1 MGGSAP
7 RSARA
12 VREQMRSD
20 LFARGWAAPQVAAEL
35 GRRLRVRPRIAWRYA
50 LGWPQWKLVME
61 YRATNP
67 SSRLTESRVS
77 EYESWPYGGTKPP
90 LEYLAGLALTFGR
103 GCTVADLVDGVDR
116 EHLSAAERLLAKPA
130 AVGPVVSPSVAVQEA
145 VPSEVAPEPVSEV
158 EDEATEVAQQRLWLS
173 SLDLDEAQLDYLD
186 SAIEWIIDKDE
197 FVAPTDLL
205 RKARDLRSH
214 VHRLLRRLHHPPARA
229 RLYQAA
235 AHLSGTH
242 AALSLDLGRVGA
254 ARAYAQE
261 SFDLAA
267 ATRIPDLEAWARATQ
282 SLVEYYAGQFH
293 DALGYAQDGL
303 NRSPQGVHAVR
314 LAVNGQAR
322 ALARLG
328 DGQGVEHAIDHGWSV
343 LNERSAPD
351 VELTASLT
359 TGVYCVARAAGNAA
373 TAYLALGDVERVERY
388 ATLALETFER
398 TDARSPRA
406 MTRIDLASAL
416 LRPEAADPE
425 RGAALVREA
434 LTLTDGLNRFPV
446 ELRAQ
451 EFLQAADPWRTLP
464 AIREVREILPARSP
478 TATQDHR

>member
-1 MGGSAP
+1 
-7 RSARA
+7 
-12 VREQMRSD
+12 MRSD
-20 LFARGWAAPQVAAEL
+20 LFARGWQAPQVAAEL

-61 YRATNP
+61 YREVNP
-67 SSRLTESRVS
+67 TSRLTESRVS
-77 EYESWPYGGTKPP
+77 EYESWPQGGTKPP

-103 GCTVADLVDGVDR
+103 GCTVADLVDDVDR
-116 EHLSAAERLLAKPA
+116 EHLSAAERLL
-130 AVGPVVSPSVAVQEA
+130 VGPAVADSNVQASVTTREAMPMPASVA
-145 VPSEVAPEPVSEV
+145 APEPVPDV
-158 EDEATEVAQQRLWLS
+158 EDEAALVAQERLWLS
-173 SLDLDEAQLDYLD
+173 SLDLDEAKLDYLD
-186 SAIEWIIDKDE
+186 SAIEWIIDQDE
-197 FVAPTDLL
+197 RVAPAELL

-214 VHRLLRRLHHPPARA
+214 VHRLLRRPHHPPARA

-235 AHLSGTH
+235 AYLSGTH

-261 SFDLAA
+261 SFDLAT
-267 ATRIPDLEAWARATQ
+267 ATRAPDLEAWARATQ

-293 DALGYAQDGL
+293 DAFGFAQDGL
-303 NRSPQGVHAVR
+303 SRSPQGVHAVR

-328 DGQGVEHAIDHGWSV
+328 DAQGVERAIDHGWSV
-343 LNERSAPD
+343 LNERSSPD
-351 VELTASLT
+351 VELSASLT
-359 TGVYCVARAAGNAA
+359 TGVYCEARTAGNAA
-373 TAYLALGDVERVERY
+373 TAFLALGDVEQVERY

-416 LRPEAADPE
+416 LRPEAPDPE
-425 RGAALVREA
+425 RGADLVREA

-446 ELRAQ
+446 EQRAQ
-451 EFLQAADPWRTLP
+451 EFLQAAGPWRTLP
-464 AIREVREILPARSP
+464 AIREVREILPARSAAGTP
-478 TATQDHR
+478 DHR